1 MNEDNQNDDDK
12 IVLDGTFKCP
22 ECGFREKHLASCS
35 HRQYQDMPTL
45 SGGQPWPCEN
55 LNKRPPRRSEAWK
68 YVVDTKKEGGSLV
81 WHDIGLE
88 MKYVG
93 FHCGNFISF

>member
-55 LNKRPPRRSEAWK
+55 LNKRPPRIMSRIIINIIV
-68 YVVDTKKEGGSLV
+68 YFNHNYFNLRLIRFMTCRL
-81 WHDIGLE
+81 
-88 MKYVG
+88 
-93 FHCGNFISF
+93 